1 MSFKILKKSV
11 KSKARVG
18 ILKTPHGNVSTPFFM
33 PIATRGAVKN
43 LTPLELKDLGAEI
56 VLSNTYHLMLQ
67 PGIEVIKEAKGLHNF
82 MNWQR
87 PILTDSGGF
96 QVFSLSALRK
106 ITSRGVWFSDPSGGK
121 KHFLSPEKAIKIQQ
135 ILGSDIMMVLDEC
148 PPYSATKKYIEK
160 AVERTSKWAEKSQI
174 ANRKWQI
181 VNRNDKRFAISGK
194 PLLFGIIQGGVYKDL
209 RLRSTREITALDFD
223 GVAIGGVAVGEPRG
237 KMKEVLDWVTPE
249 LPEKKPCYL
258 MGLGKPEE
266 IVYAVKRGIDMFD
279 CVIPTRE
286 GRHGRLYIANRKSQI
301 INRNFYKTIQITN
314 KKFKKDLKP
323 VDESCSCYTCKNYT
337 RAYLNHLFKANEL
350 LGLRLA
356 TIHNLKFYLD
366 LMGKVRQGIIKGKI

>member
-286 GRHGRLYIANRKSQI
+286 GRHGRLYIANRKSD
-301 INRNFYKTIQITN
+301 RKS
-314 KKFKKDLKP
+314 
-323 VDESCSCYTCKNYT
+323 V
-337 RAYLNHLFKANEL
+337 
-350 LGLRLA
+350 
-356 TIHNLKFYLD
+356 
-366 LMGKVRQGIIKGKI
+366 V